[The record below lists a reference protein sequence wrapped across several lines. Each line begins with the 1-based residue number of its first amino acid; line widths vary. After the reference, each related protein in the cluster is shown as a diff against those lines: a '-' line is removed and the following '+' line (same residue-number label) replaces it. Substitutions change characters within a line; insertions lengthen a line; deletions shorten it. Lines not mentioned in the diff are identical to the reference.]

1 MTPLSALFKGAP
13 WVAALHFWIAF
24 PFFVIALVSTMFLPA
39 MGFALAFALALSLQP
54 LLGGRFSF
62 TLPRVRQL
70 VRQVLFGGAGLGALL
85 ALLGSYRD
93 LGVGTPAFVA
103 RVLIANVSLT
113 FAIVLFGTWFMVLK
127 PKWSG
132 LGSLPHQ
139 LWLSVGLYSSN
150 HWVTEEAVR
159 LRVSQLAPLFVLVAV
174 VLGVFIWRKTDSNEL
189 QRSVS
194 GTRSP
199 FDRRIGAE
207 GAKTKSLGRAPQP
220 ALLEK
225 LAASSGWKKWLL
237 SELFLARSLRSP
249 LTALIIPALLLFLTT
264 AAWLRW
270 SSPAHFGDGAAKMA
284 LVFALVSVMISIGL
298 AGLVQS
304 ALSRWRSPVSRRH
317 AFRQAIAIALVRA
330 GLAFTLSFLLVG
342 LGALLGAKLSQGPA
356 APWGPMSLSRALLGT
371 WPLWFI
377 PFAVVL
383 GMRLVNQ
390 RAGVLVLVLVPGLA
404 IPFLIISGATL
415 SVPRWLGVLCLGV
428 CAASI
433 GWARYRC
440 MNRDLV

>member
-1 MTPLSALFKGAP
+1 MERGFEIPGGDVAPCFGEVGPYSVYLPKGGTAP
-13 WVAALHFWIAF
+13 C
-24 PFFVIALVSTMFLPA
+24 
-39 MGFALAFALALSLQP
+39 
-54 LLGGRFSF
+54 
-62 TLPRVRQL
+62 
-70 VRQVLFGGAGLGALL
+70 
-85 ALLGSYRD
+85 
-93 LGVGTPAFVA
+93 
-103 RVLIANVSLT
+103 
-113 FAIVLFGTWFMVLK
+113 
-127 PKWSG
+127 
-132 LGSLPHQ
+132 
-139 LWLSVGLYSSN
+139 
-150 HWVTEEAVR
+150 VR

-207 GAKTKSLGRAPQP
+207 GAKQKSLGRAPQP

-225 LAASSGWKKWLL
+225 LAAASGWKKWLL
-237 SELFLARSLRSP
+237 SELFLARSLLAP
-249 LTALIIPALLLFLTT
+249 LAALIILALLLALST
-264 AAWLRW
+264 AAWLWR
-270 SSPAHFGDGAAKMA
+270 PTYIEEGVAKMA
-284 LVFALVSVMISIGL
+284 VAFALVSVVISIGL
-298 AGLVQS
+298 AGWTQS
-304 ALSRWRSPVSRRH
+304 ALSRRRSPVSRRH
-317 AFRQAIAIALVRA
+317 AFRQAITIALVRA

-415 SVPRWLGVLCLGV
+415 SVPRWLGAVCLGV
-428 CAASI
+428 SAASI
-433 GWARYRC
+433 GWARYRYV
-440 MNRDLV
+440 NRDLV